1 VQVHHT
7 PPQANVKTSGQPT
20 LGQPTHGKP
29 TIGPVFSKEEILLM
43 KTKVPHI
50 IKHVPIRGKK
60 PPSTTPQ
67 GELKCV
73 KTFHFLICVQINQ

>member
-1 VQVHHT
+1 
-7 PPQANVKTSGQPT
+7 
-20 LGQPTHGKP
+20 
-29 TIGPVFSKEEILLM
+29 M

-73 KTFHFLICVQINQ
+73 KTFHFLRLNQKVFATFHNEKE

>member
-1 VQVHHT
+1 MQVHHT

-20 LGQPTHGKP
+20 LGHPTHGKP

-43 KTKVPHI
+43 KAKVPHI

-60 PPSTTPQ
+60 PHSTTPP
-67 GELKCV
+67 GDLKCV
-73 KTFHFLICVQINQ
+73 NNFHFLICVRINQ

>member
-1 VQVHHT
+1 MQVHHT
-7 PPQANVKTSGQPT
+7 PPQANVKTSGR
-20 LGQPTHGKP
+20 PTHVKP

-60 PPSTTPQ
+60 PPSTTPP
-67 GELKCV
+67 GDLKCV
-73 KTFHFLICVQINQ
+73 NTFHCPIRINLNQ